1 MRFFLLTILTQL
13 ALSGAIGVAAETP
26 GFGLAEPFPSDEYEI
41 EVIAQGLDTP
51 WDITWLPN
59 GDTLITERDGAL
71 RLMRGGE
78 LMAAPID
85 GLPSVY
91 ASSQAGLFEVAPH
104 PRFEDNGWIYF
115 SYAHGTKSKNT
126 LRLARA
132 QYVPTAA
139 GARLENLSVL
149 FEANAYRHSAAHYG
163 GRFVFLPDETLLL
176 TSGEGYAF
184 RHEAQ
189 KLDSHFGKTLRL
201 TDTGKPAPDNP
212 FIDTA
217 GALPEIWS
225 YGHRNHQGIA
235 VASDGIVYSNEHG
248 ARGGDE
254 INVIAPGA
262 NFGWPL
268 VTWGV
273 DYSGAQISPYTE
285 TDGTVQPILYW
296 TPSIAPSALMYYD
309 SDVFPEWRGLLF
321 SSGLATREIRVID
334 PASPDAKQFSLL
346 TELDVR
352 IRDVAMGPDGYIYAL
367 TEGPGGG
374 EVLKLSPSAE

>member
-1 MRFFLLTILTQL
+1 MRFFLLAIVTQT
-13 ALSGAIGVAAETP
+13 ALFAPINAEAETP
-26 GFGLAEPFPSDEYEI
+26 GFGLAAPFSPAEYAVER
-41 EVIAQGLDTP
+41 IAQGLDTP

-59 GDTLITERDGAL
+59 GDTLITERAGNL

-78 LMAAPID
+78 LMTTPIE
-85 GLPSVY
+85 GVPLVY
-91 ASSQAGLFEVAPH
+91 ASSQAGLFEVTPH
-104 PRFEDNGWIYF
+104 PRFEENGWIYL
-115 SYAHGTKSKNT
+115 SYAHGTKRKNT

-132 QYVPTAA
+132 QYVPTPN
-139 GARLENLSVL
+139 GAKLKNLTVL
-149 FEANAYRHSAAHYG
+149 FEADAYRNSAAHYG
-163 GRFVFLPDETLLL
+163 GRFVFLADETLLL

-201 TDTGKPAPDNP
+201 TDSGEAAADNP
-212 FIDTA
+212 FVNIE

-235 VASDGIVYSNEHG
+235 VASDGTVYSNEHG

-254 INVIAPGA
+254 VNVIAAGL

-273 DYSGAQISPYTE
+273 DYSGSQISPYTE
-285 TDGTVQPILYW
+285 TDGTFQPILYW

-309 SDVFPEWRGLLF
+309 GDVFPEWRGLLF
-321 SSGLATREIRVID
+321 SSALATREIRVID
-334 PASPDAKQFSLL
+334 PAAPNAKQFSLL

-352 IRDVAMGPDGYIYAL
+352 IRDVSMGPDGYIYAL
-367 TEGPGGG
+367 TEGARGG
-374 EVLKLSPSAE
+374 EVLQIKPAT